1 MGYYSLSSVLIM
13 QLKMPTLGAQLATEL
28 ATIALLT
35 NIMREL
41 LALLLAPALSRFCGR
56 MAPISAAGVTSA
68 DVALPSIMR
77 ASGQAMVPFAL
88 IHGLLIDCSVPFFVT
103 FFCKL

>member
-1 MGYYSLSSVLIM
+1 MIYGNGIKRLMDFSLALAALALRSVPFL
-13 QLKMPTLGAQLATEL
+13 
-28 ATIALLT
+28 
-35 NIMREL
+35 L